1 MRIDR
6 LKIGNSQNLEDV
18 DINFDEGSLETVVIG
33 QNGSGQSN
41 VIEAIATIFRDLDDA
56 RAAAKLQYELE
67 YECKGHRI
75 KIDSR
80 YSNDSASDVWIDG
93 KKSTLSAS

>member
-6 LKIGNSQNLEDV
+6 LKIRNFKNLEDV

-33 QNGSGQSN
+33 QNGSGKSN

-75 KIDSR
+75 KIDIQPYR
-80 YSNDSASDVWIDG
+80 LQERRRAFVPCSASAG
-93 KKSTLSAS
+93 Q